1 MNDATRVFAVPTLLA
16 GLSASGLALALFGDG
31 GWDALACVALAA
43 PLLCVT
49 WAMLRAC
56 VMPRDR

>member
-16 GLSASGLALALFGDG
+16 GLSASGLALALFGDS
-31 GWDALACVALAA
+31 GWDMLACVALAT
-43 PLLCVT
+43 PLLCVA

-56 VMPRDR
+56 ITPRGR